1 MVKHEI
7 KVEISNTEVL
17 QKLIEKAYFE
27 DGQMG
32 RIMGKE
38 NFLPIDE
45 SDDIN
50 YSIFKDLDGATAK
63 VWNKDIIDGTMRF
76 MVNHQNDEI
85 KLTPV
90 SIYCIKEE
98 GKYIFY

>member
-7 KVEISNTEVL
+7 KVEISSTDAL
-17 QKLIEKAYFE
+17 QSLIEKAYFE
-27 DGQMG
+27 EGQMG
-32 RIMGKE
+32 RIMGKYH
-38 NFLPIDE
+38 FLPIDE
-45 SDDIN
+45 SDDVN
-50 YSIFKDLDGATAK
+50 YTIFKDLDGATAK

-76 MVNHQNDEI
+76 MVNHKDNEI
-85 KLTPV
+85 KLTPI

>member
-1 MVKHEI
+1 MVKYEI
-7 KVEISNTEVL
+7 KVEISNTEEL

-27 DGQMG
+27 EGQMG
-32 RIMGKE
+32 RIMGKDH
-38 NFLPIDE
+38 FLPIDE
-45 SDDIN
+45 SDDVN
-50 YSIFKDLDGATAK
+50 YTIFRDLDGATAK

-76 MVNHQNDEI
+76 MVNHQGDEI

-98 GKYIFY
+98 DKYIFY

>member
-17 QKLIEKAYFE
+17 QNLIEKAYFE

-50 YSIFKDLDGATAK
+50 YTIFKDLDGATAK

-76 MVNHQNDEI
+76 IVNHQGNDI

>member
-1 MVKHEI
+1 MIKHEI
-7 KVEISNTEVL
+7 KVEISNTEAL
-17 QKLIEKAYFE
+17 KSLIEKAYFE

-32 RIMGKE
+32 RIMGK
-38 NFLPIDE
+38 NHFLPIDE
-45 SDDIN
+45 SDDVN
-50 YSIFKDLDGATAK
+50 YTIFKDLDGATAK

-76 MVNHQNDEI
+76 MINHHGDEI

-98 GKYIFY
+98 DKYIFY